1 MSNKNKKT
9 AAAKAKKAEKASKAS
24 AAATDNAST
33 KTKTT
38 TTPPAAPSPGF
49 LSSSQ
54 LSALIFLAMGLS
66 KLMEFA
72 SALTEA
78 LDEEK
83 APKVCMSY
91 LNDEE
96 TCNSPGFQSLIQA
109 KYYSGINLTFLTAF
123 MILIVWKNEKQFSKV
138 MTCLCI
144 SPISTTVLGI
154 YLSQE
159 HVAQGKALHLMLIC
173 FALLATSTPNNK
185 DKIPFL
191 AEQSWNV
198 KTLQGLCLMVLLFQ
212 NLLDVYRANTLP
224 SLLDVDLPSKSNV
237 RILINFWCIDKLSI
251 SLLFF
256 YAMVHFPEQIQRNFL
271 SLVSILQL
279 VQYFYQL
286 PRMMY
291 PFANQQEV
299 EYLLLSTAAF
309 SILAWT
315 GPSIV
320 FKKKLA

>member
-24 AAATDNAST
+24 AAGTENAT
-33 KTKTT
+33 TT
-38 TTPPAAPSPGF
+38 TTPPAAPSGGF

-109 KYYSGINLTFLTAF
+109 KYYSGINLTLLTAF
-123 MILIVWKNEKQFSKV
+123 MILIVWKNEIQFSKV

-159 HVAQGKALHLMLIC
+159 HVAQGKALHLMLMC

-191 AEQSWNV
+191 AEQSWNAR
-198 KTLQGLCLMVLLFQ
+198 TLQGLCLMVLVFQ

-224 SLLDVDLPSKSNV
+224 SLLDVDLPAKDNV

-251 SLLFF
+251 ALLFF

-271 SLVSILQL
+271 SLVTILQL
-279 VQYFYQL
+279 VQCYYQL

-299 EYLLLSTAAF
+299 EYLLLTTAVF
-309 SILAWT
+309 SILAWK

>member
-212 NLLDVYRANTLP
+212 NLLDVY
-224 SLLDVDLPSKSNV
+224 
-237 RILINFWCIDKLSI
+237 
-251 SLLFF
+251 
-256 YAMVHFPEQIQRNFL
+256 L
-271 SLVSILQL
+271 SLIH
-279 VQYFYQL
+279 
-286 PRMMY
+286 
-291 PFANQQEV
+291 
-299 EYLLLSTAAF
+299 
-309 SILAWT
+309 I
-315 GPSIV
+315 
-320 FKKKLA
+320 